1 MNPLPLEGTR
11 VIDLSMI
18 WAGPHCTK
26 LLGDMGAEVIK
37 VESVTRLDPT
47 RGPVRPSNGRRV
59 YPGGDPGEKPYNRSG
74 GFHQLHRNKLGITLN
89 LKTQAGVDLFKR
101 LASVSDVV
109 IDNFSLGVM
118 TGFGLDYATLKA
130 ERPDIIVVSMP
141 AFGNTGPDRSYV
153 GFGVT
158 IEPMAGVSHLT
169 GYEGAYP
176 MRSGGNHADPVN
188 GLHAAAAVLA
198 ALWNRR
204 RTGEGQFIDFSH
216 LESMASLI
224 GEDMI
229 GFALSGKFRD
239 RAGNRHPSTAP
250 QGCYRCDGDDEWIAI
265 SVGSD
270 EEWKG
275 LCDLMGRPDLSE
287 GALAERAG
295 RMRRHDELDAAI
307 GSWTASQ
314 NKHEL
319 MERLQARGIAAGAVQ
334 RIGEAAKD
342 PQLEHGGYF
351 QLQHYP
357 DGAGSHLHP
366 GLPFTLT
373 DTPLGF
379 RAPAPD
385 LGQHNRRTLHD
396 LLGVTPDEF
405 DALERQRVIGQEPEE
420 AAGNALS

>member
-1 MNPLPLEGTR
+1 MNVLPLEGIR
-11 VIDLSMI
+11 IIDLSMI
-18 WAGPHCTK
+18 WAGPHCTR

-47 RGPVRPSNGRRV
+47 RGPVRPGNGRRI

-89 LKTQAGVDLFKR
+89 LKTEEGVRLFKR

-109 IDNFSLGVM
+109 IENFSLGVM
-118 TGFGLDYATLKA
+118 RAFGLDYATLKA

-141 AFGNTGPDRSYV
+141 AFGNTGPDRRYV

-188 GLHAAAAVLA
+188 GLHAASAVLA
-198 ALWNRR
+198 ALWSRR
-204 RTGEGQFIDFSH
+204 STGRGQFIDFSH
-216 LESMASLI
+216 LESMASMI

-229 GFALSGKFRD
+229 GYSLSGKYRD
-239 RAGNRHPSTAP
+239 RSGNRHASSAP

-270 EEWKG
+270 EEWER
-275 LCDLMGRPDLSE
+275 LCGLMGRPE
-287 GALAERAG
+287 LAEGELAGNAG
-295 RMRRHDELDAAI
+295 RRRRHDELDAAI
-307 GSWTASQ
+307 GEWTASR
-314 NKHEL
+314 NKHDL
-319 MERLQARGIAAGAVQ
+319 MSLLQAEGIAAGAVQ
-334 RIGEAAKD
+334 KINEASKD
-342 PQLEHGGYF
+342 PQHEHEGYF
-351 QLQHYP
+351 QLQQYP
-357 DGAGSHLHP
+357 EDAGSHLHP
-366 GLPFTLT
+366 GLPFTLSEA
-373 DTPLGF
+373 LMGF
-379 RAPAPD
+379 RSHAPD
-385 LGQHNRRTLHD
+385 LGQHNWRTLHE
-396 LLGVTPDEF
+396 LLGLPREEF
-405 DALERQRVIGQEPEE
+405 DALERQRVIGQTPEE

>member
-1 MNPLPLEGTR
+1 MNALPLEGIR
-11 VIDLSMI
+11 IIDLSMI
-18 WAGPHCTK
+18 WAGPHCTR

-89 LKTQAGVDLFKR
+89 LKTETGVKLFKR

-109 IDNFSLGVM
+109 LENFSLGVM
-118 TGFGLDYATLKA
+118 SAFGLDYTTLRA

-141 AFGNTGPDRSYV
+141 AFGNTGPDKSFV

-188 GLHAAAAVLA
+188 GLHAASAVLA
-198 ALWNRR
+198 ALWTRR
-204 RTGEGQFIDFSH
+204 ATGKGQFIDFSH

-229 GFALSGKFRD
+229 GYSLSGKFRD
-239 RAGNRHPSTAP
+239 RSGNRHATSAP
-250 QGCYRCDGDDEWIAI
+250 QGCYRCMGDDDWIAI

-270 EEWKG
+270 EEWSILCG
-275 LCDLMGRPDLSE
+275 LLGRPE
-287 GALAERAG
+287 LAEGELAGNAG
-295 RMRRHDELDAAI
+295 RQHRHDELDAAI
-307 GSWTASQ
+307 GEWTSSWD
-314 NKHEL
+314 KHEL
-319 MERLQARGIAAGAVQ
+319 MELLQAEGITAGAVQ
-334 RIGEAAKD
+334 RINEASKD
-342 PQLEHGGYF
+342 PQLEHDGYF
-351 QLQHYP
+351 QLQRYP
-357 DGAGSHLHP
+357 GDAGSHLHP
-366 GLPFTLT
+366 GLPFTLS
-373 DTPLGF
+373 DTPMGF

-385 LGQHNRRTLHD
+385 LGQHNWRTLHE
-396 LLGVTPDEF
+396 LLGLPREEF
-405 DALERQRVIGQEPEE
+405 DALERDRVIGQTPEE

>member
-1 MNPLPLEGTR
+1 MNPLPLEGIR
-11 VIDLSMI
+11 IIDLSMI

-47 RGPVRPSNGRRV
+47 RGPVRPRDGRRI

-74 GFHQLHRNKLGITLN
+74 GFHQLHRNKLGIAIN
-89 LKTQAGVDLFKR
+89 LKTEAGVALFKR

-118 TGFGLDYATLKA
+118 KNFGLDYAALKA

-158 IEPMAGVSHLT
+158 IEPMSGLSHLT
-169 GYEGAYP
+169 GYAGAYP

-188 GLHAAAAVLA
+188 GLHAAGAALA

-204 RTGEGQFIDFSH
+204 RTGQGQFIDFSH
-216 LESMASLI
+216 LESMASMI
-224 GEDMI
+224 GEDVI
-229 GFALSGKFRD
+229 GFSLSGKYRD
-239 RAGNRHPSTAP
+239 RAGNRHPSAAP

-270 EEWKG
+270 EEWRT
-275 LCDLMGRPDLSE
+275 LCDLMGRPDLRE
-287 GALAERAG
+287 GELAGYAG
-295 RMRRHDELDAAI
+295 RLRRHDALDAAI
-307 GSWTASQ
+307 EKWTQ
-314 NKHEL
+314 GRNKHDL
-319 MERLQARGIAAGAVQ
+319 MRLLQAHGIAAGAVQ
-334 RIGEAAKD
+334 QISEAAKD
-342 PQLEHGGYF
+342 PQLEHDGYF
-351 QLQHYP
+351 RLQRYP
-357 DGAGSHLHP
+357 GDAGSHLHP
-366 GLPFTLT
+366 GLPFALAE
-373 DTPLGF
+373 TPLSF

-385 LGQHNRRTLHD
+385 LGQHNRRTFHD
-396 LLGVTPDEF
+396 LLGISEDEF
-405 DALERQRVIGQEPEE
+405 HALERDKVIGQAPEE

>member
-1 MNPLPLEGTR
+1 
-11 VIDLSMI
+11 MI
-18 WAGPHCTK
+18 WAGPHCTR

-47 RGPVRPSNGRRV
+47 RGPVRPSNGRRI

-74 GFHQLHRNKLGITLN
+74 GFHQLHRNKRGITLN
-89 LKTQAGVDLFKR
+89 LKTEEGVSLFKR
-101 LASVSDVV
+101 LAQVSDVV

-118 TGFGLDYATLKA
+118 KSFGLDYATLKA
-130 ERPDIIVVSMP
+130 ERPDIIVISMP

-188 GLHAAAAVLA
+188 GLHAAGAVLA
-198 ALWNRR
+198 ALWSR
-204 RTGEGQFIDFSH
+204 RTTGKGQFVDFSH

-229 GFALSGKFRD
+229 GYSLSGKFRD
-239 RAGNRHPSTAP
+239 RTGNRHASAAP

-265 SVGSD
+265 SIGTDD
-270 EEWKG
+270 EWERMCG
-275 LCDLMGRPDLSE
+275 LMGRPE
-287 GALAERAG
+287 LAEGELAG
-295 RMRRHDELDAAI
+295 YDGRLRRHDELDAAI
-307 GSWTASQ
+307 GEWTVRR

-319 MERLQARGIAAGAVQ
+319 MGLLQAEGIAAGAVQ
-334 RIGEAAKD
+334 QISEASRD
-342 PQLEHGGYF
+342 PQHEHEGYF

-357 DGAGSHLHP
+357 GDAGSHLHP
-366 GLPFTLT
+366 GLPFALSG
-373 DTPLGF
+373 TPMGF
-379 RAPAPD
+379 RSAAPD
-385 LGQHNRRTLHD
+385 LGQHNRRTLVE
-396 LLGVTPDEF
+396 LLGVSAEEF
-405 DALERQRVIGQEPEE
+405 EALERDRIIGQTPEE